1 MNMNKT
7 LIILSLYILWGMVS
21 LGQNPTSP
29 RVHLVPTDTSVV
41 DNVSD
46 TSIKT
51 PLFLH
56 RITNFNSS
64 ADLSDSMLFFVY
76 DSLRTDEMVT
86 IVTVYETDVDSV
98 VGLWQ
103 IGSGSNRA
111 LWLNSQRASYD
122 NFAITYRD
130 ATEKGVI
137 IHTMLYQYPLID
149 STYDGH
155 DTLFIGH
162 EGDNTGQKNFCEMLY
177 FPGRLNYRHQQLL
190 ESALAI
196 RYGALLH
203 GPYINSLSDTLWD
216 PLGGDSLYSSGICG
230 IGRDDS
236 LSLQQP
242 QSIIRNDYLTI
253 EALNPFEN
261 LTHVMMGHNDGVF
274 APGEDVVVVDAVQ
287 YVALDRQWKL
297 RAHCN
302 GLSELLRMTVAVPMP
317 VDAVRLL
324 VTNGNNVEIYFP
336 VETDGII
343 FDSIIV
349 NSGQDYFLT
358 LLVNPAALSKG
369 AKGTGGAHGSG
380 EEDDNTTEEFIT
392 DFRIMVH
399 PNPTTGHYTA
409 EVSQIRKDNISIQ
422 VMDAAGRIV
431 EHLITDEKLAQYKH
445 TGVLNTAGVYYVTL
459 SSNGEQKTVKV
470 IVAK

>member
-1 MNMNKT
+1 MNKT

-21 LGQNPTSP
+21 VGQTPAGP
-29 RVHLVPTDTSVV
+29 RVHLVPTDTSVI

-46 TSIKT
+46 MSIET

-56 RITNFNSS
+56 RITNFNPS
-64 ADLSDSMLFFVY
+64 ADLSDNTLFFVY
-76 DSLRTDEMVT
+76 DSLRTDGMVT

-137 IHTMLYQYPLID
+137 IHTMLYQYPRID

-162 EGDNTGQKNFCEMLY
+162 EGDNIGQKNFCAMLY
-177 FPGRLNYRHQQLL
+177 FPGKLNYRHQQLL

-203 GPYINSLSDTLWD
+203 GPYINSLSDTLWN

-236 LSLQQP
+236 LSLQQSK
-242 QSIIRNDYLTI
+242 SIIRNDYLTI
-253 EALNPFEN
+253 ETLSPFEN
-261 LTHVMMGHNDGVF
+261 LTHVMMGHNDGAF
-274 APGEDVVVVDAVQ
+274 APGEDIVVVDTVQ
-287 YVALDRQWKL
+287 YVAFDRQWKM
-297 RAHCN
+297 RAHGN
-302 GLSELLRMTVAVPMP
+302 DLSERLRITAAVPVP
-317 VDAVRLL
+317 VDAVRLMATYGDD
-324 VTNGNNVEIYFP
+324 VKIYLP
-336 VETDGII
+336 TAADGII

-349 NSGQDYFLT
+349 NSGQDYILT
-358 LLVNPAALSKG
+358 LLVTPAALSKG
-369 AKGTGGAHGSG
+369 SKGIGGAHESG
-380 EEDDNTTEEFIT
+380 EEFDNTTKESIT
-392 DFRIMVH
+392 DFRIKVH

-409 EVSQIRKDNISIQ
+409 EVSQSREDNISIQ

-431 EHLITDEKLAQYKH
+431 EYHVTDEKLAQYKH
-445 TGVLNTAGVYYVTL
+445 TGVLDTAGVYYVTL
-459 SSNGEQKTVKV
+459 SSNGKQKTIKV

>member
-1 MNMNKT
+1 MNKT
-7 LIILSLYILWGMVS
+7 LIILSLNILWGMVS
-21 LGQNPTSP
+21 VGQTPASP
-29 RVHLVPTDTSVV
+29 RVHLVSMDTLVA
-41 DNVSD
+41 DNVNDIAVDIPS
-46 TSIKT
+46 S
-51 PLFLH
+51 LH
-56 RITNFNSS
+56 NITNFNPS
-64 ADLSDSMLFFVY
+64 ADLSDSTLFFVY

-86 IVTVYETDVDSV
+86 IVTVYETDADSV

-137 IHTMLYQYPLID
+137 IHTMLYQYPRID
-149 STYDGH
+149 SNYDGH

-162 EGDNTGQKNFCEMLY
+162 EGDNTGQKNFCEMHY
-177 FPGRLNYRHQQLL
+177 FPFRLNYLYQRQL

-203 GPYINSLSDTLWD
+203 GPYINSLSNILWD

-236 LSLQQP
+236 LSLKQSK
-242 QSIIRNDYLTI
+242 SIIRNDYLTI
-253 EALNPFEN
+253 ETLSPFEN

-274 APGEDVVVVDAVQ
+274 APGEDVVVVDTAQ
-287 YVALDRQWKL
+287 YVALDRQWKM
-297 RAHCN
+297 RAHSN
-302 GLSELLRMTVAVPMP
+302 GLSERLRITVAVPMP
-317 VDAVRLL
+317 VDAVRLM
-324 VTNGNNVEIYFP
+324 VTNGDNVEIYFP
-336 VETDGII
+336 VEATGII

-369 AKGTGGAHGSG
+369 AKGTGGVHESG
-380 EEDDNTTEEFIT
+380 EEDDNTTEESIT
-392 DFRIMVH
+392 DFSIMVH

-409 EVSQIRKDNISIQ
+409 EVNQSREDNISIQ

-431 EHLITDEKLAQYKH
+431 EYHVTDEKLAQYKH
-445 TGVLNTAGVYYVTL
+445 TGVLDTAGVYYVTL
-459 SSNGEQKTVKV
+459 SSNGKQKTIKV

>member
-1 MNMNKT
+1 MNKT

-21 LGQNPTSP
+21 VGQTPAGP

-46 TSIKT
+46 TSIET

-56 RITNFNSS
+56 RITNFNPS
-64 ADLSDSMLFFVY
+64 ADLSDNTLFFVY
-76 DSLRTDEMVT
+76 DSLRTDGKVT

-137 IHTMLYQYPLID
+137 IHTMLYQYPRID

-162 EGDNTGQKNFCEMLY
+162 EGDNTGQKNFCEILY

-203 GPYINSLSDTLWD
+203 GPYINSLSDTLWN

-236 LSLQQP
+236 LSLQQSK
-242 QSIIRNDYLTI
+242 SIIRNDYLTI
-253 EALNPFEN
+253 ETLSPFEN
-261 LTHVMMGHNDGVF
+261 LTHVMMGHNDGAF
-274 APGEDVVVVDAVQ
+274 APGEDIVVVDTVQ
-287 YVALDRQWKL
+287 YAVVDRQWKL
-297 RAHCN
+297 RAHTS
-302 GLSELLRMTVAVPMP
+302 GVSERIRIVADAPVPADAIRLMVTVGDDVEIITPM
-317 VDAVRLL
+317 DAVGI
-324 VTNGNNVEIYFP
+324 VF
-336 VETDGII
+336 DGI
-343 FDSIIV
+343 DIID
-349 NSGQDYFLT
+349 GQDYILS
-358 LLVNPAALSKG
+358 LLVNPAMLPRETKG
-369 AKGTGGAHGSG
+369 VN
-380 EEDDNTTEEFIT
+380 NTTETKDESNT
-392 DFRIMVH
+392 PAEAAALDFHISVH
-399 PNPTTGHYTA
+399 PNPTAGRYTA
-409 EVSQIRKDNISIQ
+409 EVNQSEEDNIGIQ
-422 VMDAAGRIV
+422 VLDATGRIV
-431 EHLITDEKLAQYKH
+431 EQYVTDERLAQYQH
-445 TGVLNTAGVYYVTL
+445 SGILDAGVYYVTI
-459 SSNGEQKTVKV
+459 SSNGKQKTIKV
-470 IVAK
+470 IVLK